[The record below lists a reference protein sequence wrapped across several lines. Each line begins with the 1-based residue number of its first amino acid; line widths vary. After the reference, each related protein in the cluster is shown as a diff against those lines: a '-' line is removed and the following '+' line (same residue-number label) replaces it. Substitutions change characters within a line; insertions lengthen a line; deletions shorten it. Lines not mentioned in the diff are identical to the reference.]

1 MVVSRPH
8 PRGLCSLSF
17 LSLFSLFCSLVFF
30 FFWLLS
36 SGSNSDDQMGN
47 KEKYEAQSKR
57 ALVNVWRVRD
67 MYGAGHSQL

>member
-1 MVVSRPH
+1 MTDHHGCKPTPS
-8 PRGLCSLSF
+8 PRSLF
-17 LSLFSLFCSLVFF
+17 SLFSLFCSLV
-30 FFWLLS
+30 FWLLS